1 MTSRTKKVVK
11 DHISSEEMELAFA
24 GFAKADAQIQKIQAE
39 MDLKM
44 AAIREK
50 YADNLQKLTEAK
62 EAHFDTLLQYANEN
76 KDTLFAKRKSVEL
89 THGTI
94 GFRTGTPKLKTL
106 KKFTWASCLELVKTF
121 LPDYIRTSEE
131 IAKDRLLADRDREEV
146 AEAMPRVG
154 MQVVQDEAFFVE
166 VKKEEAEQ
174 AKK

>member
-1 MTSRTKKVVK
+1 MTTRTKKVVK

-24 GFAKADAQIQKIQAE
+24 GFAKADAQIQKLQAE

-50 YADNLQKLTEAK
+50 YADRLQELTENK
-62 EAHFDTLLQYANEN
+62 DEQFDILLQYANEN
-76 KDTLFAKRKSVEL
+76 KDTLFAKRKSAEF

-106 KKFTWASCLELVKTF
+106 KKFTWASCLELVKEF
-121 LPDYIRTSEE
+121 MPEYVRTTQE

-146 AEAMPRVG
+146 AGLMPRVG
-154 MQVVQDEAFFVE
+154 IQVVQDEAFFVE
-166 VKKEEAEQ
+166 VKKEETE
-174 AKK
+174 KK